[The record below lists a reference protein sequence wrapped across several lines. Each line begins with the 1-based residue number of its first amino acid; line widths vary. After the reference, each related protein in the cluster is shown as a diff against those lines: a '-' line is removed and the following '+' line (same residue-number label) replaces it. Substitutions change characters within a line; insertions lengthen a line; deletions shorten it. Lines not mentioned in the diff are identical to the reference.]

1 MKYWMTWTRTCIRLN
16 AALMCAVWLAAQ
28 TAPVFRAGVALVHV
42 DADVTLDGRTVTGLT
57 MDDFRVFDEGRP
69 QTVLHF
75 ASEQQPLD
83 LILLFDFSFSM
94 RPVVQSVAAAA
105 RQGFQ
110 ELRQGDRVCI
120 WAFNRRSW
128 EIAPFTSDLDA
139 VARTLEREVPNQRFA
154 GGTWI
159 RAAVDAAALRL
170 MKETKREGRR
180 AVLIITDDY
189 GTHPK
194 REQSVV
200 RDFWEADAILS
211 GLIVRSASVQ
221 TLRTAGTILAP
232 EMLLLQAGSG
242 MKGIAAKTGGDT
254 VHASDAGVAFQ
265 ESMRRI
271 RSRYSLYYPQPEG
284 KPQTTRSIR
293 VELSGDA
300 AKRYPNARVRA
311 RTGYVVPKL

>member
-1 MKYWMTWTRTCIRLN
+1 MKYWTIWARTHLRLN
-16 AALMCAVWLAAQ
+16 AVLVCIASVAAQ

-42 DADVTLDGRTVTGLT
+42 DAEVTLDGRTLSTLT
-57 MDDFRVFDEGRP
+57 KDDFRVFDERRP
-69 QTVLHF
+69 QTVVHF

-105 RQGFQ
+105 RRGFQ
-110 ELRQGDRVCI
+110 ELRQGDRVCV

-128 EIAPFTSDLDA
+128 EIAPFTSDLGA
-139 VARTLEREVPNQRFA
+139 VERTLEQEVPNQRFA

-170 MKETKREGRR
+170 MKEPKREGRR

-189 GTHPK
+189 GTHK
-194 REQSVV
+194 GREQSVV

-211 GLIVRSASVQ
+211 GLIVRNPSLQS
-221 TLRTAGTILAP
+221 LHTAVAVLSP
-232 EMLLLQAGSG
+232 EMLLIYAGTG

-254 VHASDAGVAFQ
+254 INASDAGAAFQ

-271 RSRYSLYYPQPEG
+271 RSRYSLYYAQPEG
-284 KPQTTRSIR
+284 RSETTRSIR
-293 VELSGDA
+293 VELAGDA
-300 AKRYPNARVRA
+300 AKRYPKALVRA
-311 RTGYVVPKL
+311 RTGYVVPKR

>member
-1 MKYWMTWTRTCIRLN
+1 MKFWTIWARTCPRLN
-16 AALMCAVWLAAQ
+16 AMLVCAASLAAQ

-42 DADVTLDGRTVTGLT
+42 DAEVTLDGRTLTGLT
-57 MDDFRVFDEGRP
+57 QGDFRVFDERRP
-69 QTVLHF
+69 QTIVYF
-75 ASEQQPLD
+75 AAGQEPLD

-105 RQGFQ
+105 RLGFQ
-110 ELRQGDRVCI
+110 ELRQGDRVCV

-139 VARTLEREVPNQRFA
+139 VARTLEQEVPNQRFA

-159 RAAVDAAALRL
+159 RAAVDAAAQRL
-170 MKETKREGRR
+170 MKEPKRENRR

-211 GLIVRSASVQ
+211 GLIVRSAKFQ
-221 TLRTAGTILAP
+221 KIRTAGTIMAP
-232 EMLLLQAGSG
+232 EMLLLQAKSG

-254 VHASDAGVAFQ
+254 VNASDAGAAFQ

-284 KPQTTRSIR
+284 RPETTRSIR
-293 VELSGDA
+293 VELGGEA

-311 RTGYVVPKL
+311 RTGYVVPKV